1 VQDYEDPGGL
11 LFRAGQLATV
21 HGHLDGISLVDFD
34 GYAELR
40 AEFRSK
46 AVPLGVADPT
56 PWLAAVPTELLEP
69 A

>member
-1 VQDYEDPGGL
+1 
-11 LFRAGQLATV
+11 
-21 HGHLDGISLVDFD
+21 VDFD